1 MINVAKGTCTY
12 CGAKDVYICS
22 TPESDCK
29 CKRCHELTIANC
41 KEAIKAI
48 NSISPK
54 KRKSENK
61 STDEL
66 EHAMENAIKTLVGDG
81 ILLIDGKIVEK

>member
-1 MINVAKGTCTY
+1 MFNVTKGTCTY

-54 KRKSENK
+54 KRKSKNK

-66 EHAMENAIKTLVGDG
+66 EQEMESAIKTLVGDG
-81 ILLIDGKIVEK
+81 ILLVDGKMMGK

>member
-1 MINVAKGTCTY
+1 MFNVTKGICTY
-12 CGAKDVYICS
+12 CGAEDVYICS

-54 KRKSENK
+54 KRKSKNK
-61 STDEL
+61 SIDER
-66 EHAMENAIKTLVGDG
+66 EQEMENAIKAMVGDG
-81 ILLIDGKIVEK
+81 ILLIDGIIVNK